1 MFHTVLC
8 DMLGIRWPIIQGAMQ
23 NAGKPRLVAAVSE
36 AGGLGVLPTYG
47 ETEADLVRQI
57 EETRRLTD
65 KPFGVNITPMGPKF
79 TESRARICI
88 EMGVPVVTTG
98 LGDPGPR
105 AVAELRSA
113 GIKVI
118 PVVPTVRH
126 ALRVEAE
133 GADAIVACGTEAGGH
148 VGQIATLPLVPQVL
162 DAVDVP
168 VIAAGGFFDGRGLV
182 AALAYGAEGIAMGTR
197 FLLTEESTV
206 PDGVKELYLAR
217 TVTDTVVTRK
227 VDGFPHRVLRTDLV
241 DALESAGR
249 LRTMLRAMRNAR
261 AYRRYARTSWRDM
274 LREGLAMR
282 RAFDLTYGQML
293 MAANTPMLL
302 RAAMVEGSTD
312 FGVFASGQVVGV
324 IDDLPTV
331 AEVIERI
338 VAEAEATLERL
349 RS

>member
-47 ETEADLVRQI
+47 ETEADLIRQI

-105 AVAELRSA
+105 AVAELRGA

-133 GADAIVACGTEAGGH
+133 GADAIVASGTEAGGH
-148 VGQIATLPLVPQVL
+148 VGQIATLPLVPQVI
-162 DAVDVP
+162 DAVKVP
-168 VIAAGGFFDGRGLV
+168 VIAAGGIGDARGFL
-182 AALAYGAEGIAMGTR
+182 AALALGAVGAQIGTR
-197 FLLTEESTV
+197 LICTTESDGGAWYSRRILETNEEGTIISRSLSGKTV
-206 PDGVKELYLAR
+206 RAFATPEVVAYEEARLAGADAETLKRLERAVRAGRKRGDDYAGNHQAVVGQICGMIRSASDIKPAAIVIEEIVKEAAVLA
-217 TVTDTVVTRK
+217 TNLAK
-227 VDGFPHRVLRTDLV
+227 V
-241 DALESAGR
+241 AC
-249 LRTMLRAMRNAR
+249 
-261 AYRRYARTSWRDM
+261 
-274 LREGLAMR
+274 
-282 RAFDLTYGQML
+282 
-293 MAANTPMLL
+293 
-302 RAAMVEGSTD
+302 
-312 FGVFASGQVVGV
+312 
-324 IDDLPTV
+324 
-331 AEVIERI
+331 ERGD
-338 VAEAEATLERL
+338 RPC
-349 RS
+349 